1 MQLSKKKI
9 NQRLEKQIFNIFYQ
23 VIADV
28 KTPQEAKTFLED
40 ILTRAELKAFS
51 KRLAVAHYLERGRN
65 YENIKNA
72 LKVSSATV
80 ATVAEQMKKG
90 KGFEIALK
98 KIRAEEWAD
107 RWTKRISR
115 RFKGKK

>member
-9 NQRLEKQIFNIFYQ
+9 NPRIERQIFNVFYQ
-23 VIADV
+23 VISDIG
-28 KTPQEAKTFLED
+28 TTQEAKAFLEN
-40 ILTRAELKAFS
+40 ILTRTELEALT
-51 KRLAVAHYLERGRN
+51 KRLAVALFLEKGRS
-65 YENIKNA
+65 YDNIKNT

-98 KIRAEEWAD
+98 KIRAEEWAG
-107 RWTKRISR
+107 RWTKKISKLV
-115 RFKGKK
+115 KGGK

>member
-9 NQRLEKQIFNIFYQ
+9 NPRIEKQIFNIFNQ
-23 VIADV
+23 VIADIRN
-28 KTPQEAKTFLED
+28 PQEAKAFLED
-40 ILTRAELKAFS
+40 ILTRAEFEALT
-51 KRLAVAHYLERGRN
+51 KRLAVAVFLEKGRS
-65 YENIKNA
+65 YDNIKNA

-98 KIRAEEWAD
+98 KIHAEEWAD
-107 RWTKRISR
+107 RWAKRISK
-115 RFKGKK
+115 RFKGRK

>member
-1 MQLSKKKI
+1 MRLSKKKI
-9 NQRLEKQIFNIFYQ
+9 NPRIEKQIFNIFYQ
-23 VIADV
+23 VIADI
-28 KTPQEAKTFLED
+28 KNLQEAEAFLEN
-40 ILTRAELKAFS
+40 ILTKAELEAIT
-51 KRLAVAHYLERGRN
+51 KRLAVALWLEKGRS
-65 YENIKNA
+65 YENIKKT

-107 RWTKRISR
+107 RWAKRIGKT
-115 RFKGKK
+115 FKGK